1 MDRPNLT
8 LDILLIPIKWCLH
21 LRTTPKELHL
31 VPLCTIRTTLL
42 RPHPASIVNHHRQAL
57 PTNSNLT
64 TNPNHPI
71 ITEEEEAIIQTT
83 EEITTTTVD
92 TTIIEGEGAI
102 TPSKIAITEVEAD
115 SIQEGMGSSSISEVE
130 PQSDLIIRKDSTISS
145 NNNSS
150 NNLPAMNSSSQY
162 ILRVSAITGL
172 RWVKRRNRKEKDNSW
187 GKRS

>member
-1 MDRPNLT
+1 M
-8 LDILLIPIKWCLH
+8 
-21 LRTTPKELHL
+21 
-31 VPLCTIRTTLL
+31 
-42 RPHPASIVNHHRQAL
+42 
-57 PTNSNLT
+57 
-64 TNPNHPI
+64 
-71 ITEEEEAIIQTT
+71 
-83 EEITTTTVD
+83 D

-115 SIQEGMGSSSISEVE
+115 SIQEGMDSSSISEVE

-172 RWVKRRNRKEKDNSW
+172 R
-187 GKRS
+187 